1 MDRGSTPSRKE
12 KDGPT
17 RTSADI
23 SVPRLRPAFPEHL
36 ITRPHLPCYFTF
48 CFTLV
53 PSVFYTPVTRRTA
66 LYYIPT
72 AGRRAEPPP
81 ARPSGLF
88 TLTARRRRPSSA
100 RRGWKPTC
108 QPPTRGTCMLQRGTL
123 FWSVHSYPPSWKPL
137 QPRRAA
143 ARPTS
148 AIATRWHAVPA
159 ATQRQCATPS
169 ILPVNSIGHNAALTS
184 VIRCADGSAVLSVQT
199 ARAR

>member
-81 ARPSGLF
+81 WPTPSGLF

-100 RRGWKPTC
+100 RRAGNRLSC
-108 QPPTRGTCMLQRGTL
+108 QRQAHACYSEARSSGRYTLTRRPGSHCSLATLQRDQRRQLLPDGTPCL
-123 FWSVHSYPPSWKPL
+123 LRPKGSVLH
-137 QPRRAA
+137 QVFFR
-143 ARPTS
+143 
-148 AIATRWHAVPA
+148 
-159 ATQRQCATPS
+159 
-169 ILPVNSIGHNAALTS
+169 
-184 VIRCADGSAVLSVQT
+184 
-199 ARAR
+199 

>member
-36 ITRPHLPCYFTF
+36 ITASLTLLLYFLLHPRPVRVLYPGHAPHCPVLYPDGRAPRGAASFSSVRSFHLDP
-48 CFTLV
+48 V
-53 PSVFYTPVTRRTA
+53 PPR
-66 LYYIPT
+66 
-72 AGRRAEPPP
+72 GAE
-81 ARPSGLF
+81 L
-88 TLTARRRRPSSA
+88 SA
-100 RRGWKPTC
+100 RRGWKPTVS
-108 QPPTRGTCMLQRGTL
+108 PTRGTCMLQRGTL

-137 QPRRAA
+137 QPRHAA